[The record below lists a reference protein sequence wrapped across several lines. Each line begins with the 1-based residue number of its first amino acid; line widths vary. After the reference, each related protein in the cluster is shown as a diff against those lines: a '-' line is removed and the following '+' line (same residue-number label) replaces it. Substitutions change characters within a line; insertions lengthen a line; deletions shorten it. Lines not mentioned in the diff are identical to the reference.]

1 MSLQTSAGAGAPPRV
16 RGGSTEGVKIDHF
29 DPSIF
34 RNVIRFCSESCMF
47 QCILTQ
53 FLKLILLPGV
63 WKYILEIFP
72 RDYPPPGGCVDI
84 PPGDISPSPLPP
96 EIIPCGHIGYEYKCT
111 G

>member
-1 MSLQTSAGAGAPPRV
+1 V
-16 RGGSTEGVKIDHF
+16 RGGGSTEGVKIDHF

-34 RNVIRFCSESCMF
+34 RNVIIFCSESCIYVSVYSDTVF
-47 QCILTQ
+47 EAHIAAWCVEIH
-53 FLKLILLPGV
+53 PGD
-63 WKYILEIFP
+63 IPP